1 MEDSFDRIKNYN
13 VSIKEEKNQILFLRK
28 LVAGSSEHSFGI
40 HVAKMAGIPKN
51 VLDKANDMLKQ
62 LELSR
67 SSKELVI
74 NKISPQLDFFNI
86 NDPKFD
92 ELKKDLDE
100 INLDELTPIEALLKL
115 NELKRKINK

>member
-1 MEDSFDRIKNYN
+1 MEDSFNRIKNFN
-13 VSIKEEKNQILFLRK
+13 VSIKEENNQILFLRK

-67 SSKELVI
+67 SSKELVV

-86 NDPKFD
+86 NDPLFE
-92 ELKKDLDE
+92 ELKKDINDL
-100 INLDELTPIEALLKL
+100 NLDELTPIEALLKL
-115 NELKRKINK
+115 NELKRKLNK

>member
-1 MEDSFDRIKNYN
+1 MS
-13 VSIKEEKNQILFLRK
+13 
-28 LVAGSSEHSFGI
+28 GSSEHSFGI
-40 HVAKMAGIPKN
+40 HVAKMACIPKY

-86 NDPKFD
+86 SDPKFD

>member
-1 MEDSFDRIKNYN
+1 M
-13 VSIKEEKNQILFLRK
+13 
-28 LVAGSSEHSFGI
+28 
-40 HVAKMAGIPKN
+40 
-51 VLDKANDMLKQ
+51 
-62 LELSR
+62 
-67 SSKELVI
+67 I